1 MFMQSSSA
9 ASWYHDNRYHAQ
21 VTCEHCAGVVRHE
34 PWCISLNSSILYA
47 YQIVADAT
55 ILTLSDRL
63 ILHALGV
70 QWIDVRQE
78 SGAAVPF

>member
-47 YQIVADAT
+47 YQIVVDASV
-55 ILTLSDRL
+55 LTLSDHL

-70 QWIDVRQE
+70 KWIDLRRDKE
-78 SGAAVPF
+78 AAFPF